1 LNRLACALKEAR
13 GTPARKAEPLAAI
26 PSGAPE
32 IFALDRVEIAV
43 EPWRWDFAV
52 TRRAQI
58 DRYFA
63 DRQRERPAL
72 WNGRVLMVN
81 RYEINGA
88 AMLGACF
95 ETDYAS
101 YLAWRDWEFPDASVF
116 NIFASAALRASD
128 GAYLVGEMAQS
139 TANAGSVYFP
149 CGTPDPKDIGAGG
162 ALDLPG
168 SLSRELYE
176 ETGLDVAAFNAAP
189 DWRLVRDRGFLA
201 LIKELR
207 AREDAHTLRS
217 RIMRRLAD
225 QAQPEFTDI
234 RIIRGSGDL
243 DPQMPRYVVAF
254 LEQAW
259 RK

>member
-1 LNRLACALKEAR
+1 
-13 GTPARKAEPLAAI
+13 LAAI
-26 PSGAPE
+26 PSSTPE
-32 IFALDRVEIAV
+32 IFTIDRVEIAV
-43 EPWRWDFAV
+43 EPWQWDFAV
-52 TRRAQI
+52 ARRAQI

-81 RYEINGA
+81 RYQINGA
-88 AMLGACF
+88 AMQGACF

-101 YLAWRDWEFPDASVF
+101 YLAWRDWEFPDAGVF

-128 GAYLVGEMAQS
+128 GAFLVGEMAQS
-139 TANAGSVYFP
+139 TANAGSIYFP
-149 CGTPDPKDIGAGG
+149 SGTPDPKDIDAGG
-162 ALDLPG
+162 ALDLFG
-168 SLSRELYE
+168 SLHRELYE
-176 ETGLDVAAFNAAP
+176 ETGLDIATLDAAP
-189 DWRLVRDRGFLA
+189 GWRLVRDRGFLA
-201 LIKELR
+201 LIKEVT

-217 RIMRRLAD
+217 RIIHRLAD

-234 RIIRGSGDL
+234 RIVRDSGDL
-243 DPQMPRYVVAF
+243 DPHMPRYVVAF